1 LPESPHATWSS
12 PRRTV
17 TKRGARLGAE
27 GSGRT
32 VRSEGKP
39 RRARTCSSASC
50 LPAAC
55 RRRAVSPGG
64 PTAGRDDGTGARSH
78 LAHHVE
84 VVPVAVPG
92 AHQLRRLPL
101 CRQRLAHLCT
111 SARRQRREPRG
122 AARRARLGAARLTSD
137 DVGHLSRPHAKH
149 RLEAVL
155 RAPHPARA
163 SAPPQQARWGGRGR
177 QQMCSQPEGARPLAC
192 SSSGRQCITSCDSH
206 CSAARSTCARPPV
219 SAPRARC
226 TGRPRTSKA
235 GPSSV
240 GPGSGMHSKDFEPS
254 GAPPPS
260 TG

>member
-1 LPESPHATWSS
+1 M
-12 PRRTV
+12 
-17 TKRGARLGAE
+17 RGARLGAE
-27 GSGRT
+27 GGGRT
-32 VRSEGKP
+32 VRSEGNP
-39 RRARTCSSASC
+39 SRARTCSSASC

-55 RRRAVSPGG
+55 GRRAVSPDGR
-64 PTAGRDDGTGARSH
+64 TAGRDDGTGARGH
-78 LAHHVE
+78 LAYHVE

-111 SARRQRREPRG
+111 SARAVSAASGAARRG
-122 AARRARLGAARLTSD
+122 AARRGSPATMWD
-137 DVGHLSRPHAKH
+137 TC
-149 RLEAVL
+149 
-155 RAPHPARA
+155 PARTPNTA
-163 SAPPQQARWGGRGR
+163 LKRFCAPPSTRLSTAAAGTVGVGGR
-177 QQMCSQPEGARPLAC
+177 QQVCSQPGGAKPLAC

-206 CSAARSTCARPPV
+206 CSAARSTCARPLV
-219 SAPRARC
+219 SAPRATC

-240 GPGSGMHSKDFEPS
+240 GPSSGMHSKDFEPS